1 MHERWN
7 RLNQE
12 IPLLDQKDI
21 IEDSPIFNFNKKSGP
36 EHQHHPEFTQQ
47 CYLRLRSQEEVFLTC
62 NYLDFSKSPPTAQ
75 KMSLA
80 QKISSTFK
88 QKQNM
93 DQVITNY
100 DRSYGIQKIF
110 DLHQK
115 KEYKVETLF
124 VAAGILDRYINMIG
138 VLNFPKTLM
147 VNLATISVLMS
158 AKLEQPI
165 SPSFSRM
172 INLLTEEEK
181 KHVSK

>member
-1 MHERWN
+1 
-7 RLNQE
+7 
-12 IPLLDQKDI
+12 
-21 IEDSPIFNFNKKSGP
+21 
-36 EHQHHPEFTQQ
+36 
-47 CYLRLRSQEEVFLTC
+47 
-62 NYLDFSKSPPTAQ
+62 
-75 KMSLA
+75 MSLA
-80 QKISSTFK
+80 QKISNTFK
-88 QKQNM
+88 PKQNM

-172 INLLTEEEK
+172 INLLTDEEK
-181 KHVSK
+181 KHVTK